1 MSPQA
6 KLTVQRPPS
15 PVVSL
20 GCGGVTLW
28 LFSFVHKISFLSS
41 PLCSLPRKRPGR
53 RDPHEGQLG
62 HRCWEDESL
71 LPTPPAPCATQW
83 GHRAGT
89 EATGRPVCSGCEGA
103 PRGNNG
109 PSTSASITLS
119 WRLTHMQ
126 GGLSFRKGW
135 NVTLSKGA
143 SGPVKF
149 AVDQFHPP
157 PLPPPPSPAAGP
169 SLAPSLRPA
178 KAGRAASPPAPG
190 DHSPV

>member
-28 LFSFVHKISFLSS
+28 LFSFVYQISFLSS

-71 LPTPPAPCATQW
+71 PPQHPVPPSGDIELGQRPRDAPCVQ
-83 GHRAGT
+83 GVR
-89 EATGRPVCSGCEGA
+89 GA

-109 PSTSASITLS
+109 PATSASITLS
-119 WRLTHMQ
+119 WRLTHTR

-157 PLPPPPSPAAGP
+157 PLPPPPAPAAGP